1 MKTKSLL
8 FLFVFLG
15 TALFTVSAQ
24 TVLLSENLSSPEW
37 EAELLRLNP
46 GATDGEP
53 INPNAPNPNPYA
65 TPDPATTGATSRY
78 LNLNS
83 TDLYFNKYRL
93 VGAIEVLPVLPCP
106 LGEEWAHDLNGAAV
120 AFRLQNSVD
129 GLFEFPELPSAGT
142 ITVHIRNGNGT
153 NPHAVSLEK
162 FEGDIWLPVHVFDL
176 QPHTAL
182 ETRDEVLTYNVD
194 STDPIKLRLVNN
206 AATPTRFINL
216 YGFEITAHGTTNV
229 PDVDV
234 KPFRVAG
241 RRLIAHE
248 PSRVSV
254 YNILGVLV
262 FENYIVNEIE
272 LPTSIGNGVFVVKH
286 EKGAQKIILNGIY

>member
-1 MKTKSLL
+1 MKIKTLL
-8 FLFVFLG
+8 FSFVFFAAVLYN
-15 TALFTVSAQ
+15 ASAQ
-24 TVLLSENLSSPEW
+24 TVLLSENISSPLW

-46 GATDGEP
+46 GAVDGVP
-53 INPNAPNPNPYA
+53 INPNANNPVPYA
-65 TPDPATTGATSRY
+65 TPDPSTTGATSRY

-83 TDLYFNKYRL
+83 TDLYFDKYRL

-129 GLFEFPELPSAGT
+129 GSIEFPELPSAGT

-162 FEGDIWLPVHVFDL
+162 FESEIWLPIHVFDL
-176 QPHTAL
+176 QQHTAL

-194 STDPIKLRLVNN
+194 SSGPIKLRLVNN

-216 YGFEITAHGTTNV
+216 YGFEITAHASTNV
-229 PDVDV
+229 PGVDISHS
-234 KPFRVAG
+234 RVAG
-241 RRLIAHE
+241 RRLIASD
-248 PSRVSV
+248 PSKVSV

-262 FENYIVNEIE
+262 YENHVVNEIE
-272 LPTSIGNGVFVVKH
+272 LPASIGNGVFIVKH
-286 EKGAQKIILNGIY
+286 EKGAQKIILNGVY